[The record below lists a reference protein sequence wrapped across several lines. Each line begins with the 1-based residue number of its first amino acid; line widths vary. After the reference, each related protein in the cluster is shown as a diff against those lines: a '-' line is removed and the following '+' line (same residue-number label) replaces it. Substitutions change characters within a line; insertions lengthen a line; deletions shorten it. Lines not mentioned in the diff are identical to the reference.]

1 MFDQQRNKNL
11 RSLHTRNICLDSIWG
26 TLSIG
31 LILGSVEI
39 SGAIAQI
46 VPDNTLGNERS
57 QLTPNDVIEGGAIR
71 GANLFHSFSEF
82 NIGEGQ
88 QVNFAN
94 PNNIQRIFSRVT
106 GNNRSEIMGTL
117 GVLGNAD
124 LFLINPN
131 GILFGT
137 NAKLDVRGSFI
148 TSTADSILFDNN
160 FAFSASNPQA
170 PPLLTVNV
178 PVGLQFGANPGNL
191 INRSITSDT
200 DGNLVGLQVPI
211 GKTIALVGGDIA
223 LEGGWLRAESGRIE
237 LGSVAGSSLVNLAAI
252 ANGWALNYT
261 GVQNFQDINLSQAA
275 RATISGNG
283 GNGIQVQG
291 RRVTLSGGAQLDANT
306 IGDAPGGSLT
316 VNASESVNLTG
327 RSEASGN
334 PSAMVARTG
343 GAGNAGNIAIATQR
357 LSIIDRATISTS
369 TFNAGNAGNISVFAS
384 ESVEVSGSDNSVGS
398 GLAADARVDSTGN
411 AGNVSINTGRLI
423 VSNGGQVAASSF
435 ASGKGGDLTIIAS
448 DSVEVSGVNP
458 TDEFSS
464 VLATQSDQTSTG
476 ASGNLRIETRRLTIR
491 DGAFV
496 SASNRGLGRG
506 GKLEII
512 ATESVTVAGVSFLVD
527 YPTYLQNDGLG
538 RGGAGDLLITT
549 PLLLVDNQA
558 RISASSI
565 FGEGGNIIINA
576 GTVLLRNGGVIESD
590 ADPSANA
597 FPKPDIT
604 IDSTANGGNTIINA
618 DNLLILEN
626 SAITANAVKGQGG
639 NLLITLQGVFLRSLE
654 STISASSELGV
665 NGVIDIQTPDIDPS
679 QGLIALSTDLV
690 DPVGLIAQRCPSGGS
705 QTGSFVNTGRGGVPT
720 NPSAPLIAD
729 TLWQDLELLGEAG
742 KGAREQTTSSDRRI
756 RTDNTNTS
764 IIEAQGWAVLSNGK
778 IALTAQA
785 LTVTPYAIENKG
797 GTFCY

>member
-1 MFDQQRNKNL
+1 MLYLKSNQRL
-11 RSLHTRNICLDSIWG
+11 RSLLAN
-26 TLSIG
+26 
-31 LILGSVEI
+31 LILRSLFLGLAGEI
-39 SGAIAQI
+39 FNANPIQAQI
-46 VPDNTLGNERS
+46 IPDNTLGNERS
-57 QLTPNDVIEGGAIR
+57 HLTPNNVIEGGATR
-71 GANLFHSFSEF
+71 GPNLFHSFSEF
-82 NIGEGQ
+82 NVGEGQ

-94 PNNIQRIFSRVT
+94 PNGIQRIISRIT
-106 GNNRSEIMGTL
+106 GKNRSQILGTL

-124 LFLINPN
+124 LFFINPN
-131 GILFGT
+131 GIIFGA
-137 NAKLDVRGSFI
+137 NARLDVRGSFVA
-148 TSTADSILFDNN
+148 STADSILFDSG

-200 DGNLVGLQVPI
+200 DGNLVGLQVPL
-211 GKTIALVGGDIA
+211 GKTLALVGGDIA

-237 LGSVAGSSLVNLAAI
+237 LGSVAGSSRVNLTPI
-252 ANGWALNYT
+252 VNGWALDYT
-261 GVQNFQDINLSQAA
+261 GVQNFQDISLSQAA

-283 GNGIQVQG
+283 GNSIQVQG

-306 IGDAPGGSLT
+306 IGDAPGGNLT

-334 PSAMVARTG
+334 PSGLIARTG
-343 GAGNAGNIAIATQR
+343 GAGNSGNIAIATQQ
-357 LSIIDRATISTS
+357 LSITDRATIATD

-384 ESVEVSGSDNSVGS
+384 ESVEVSGSDNSTGS

-411 AGNVSINTGRLI
+411 AGNISITTGRLI
-423 VSNGGQVAASSF
+423 VSDGGQIGASSF

-464 VLATQSDQTSTG
+464 NLATQSDQTSTG

-506 GKLEII
+506 GKLEIV

-549 PLLLVDNQA
+549 PLLLVNDRA

-565 FGEGGNIIINA
+565 SGEGGNIIINA
-576 GTVLLRNGGVIESD
+576 GSVILRNGGVIESD

-639 NLLITLQGVFLRSLE
+639 NLLITLQGVFLRSSE
-654 STISASSELGV
+654 STISTSSQLGV
-665 NGVIDIQTPDIDPS
+665 NGLIDIQTPDIDPS
-679 QGLIALSTDLV
+679 QGLVILSTDLV
-690 DPVGLIAQRCPSGGS
+690 DPVGLIAQRCPSNAS
-705 QTGSFVNTGRGGVPT
+705 ETGSFVNTGRGGVPT
-720 NPSAPLIAD
+720 NPTAPLIAD
-729 TLWQDLELLGEAG
+729 TLWQDLELLGETG
-742 KGAREQTTSSDRRI
+742 KEAREQRTTNYQRL
-756 RTDNTNTS
+756 RTDNPTS
-764 IIEAQGWAVLSNGK
+764 PIVEAQGWVVLSNGA
-778 IALTAQA
+778 IVLTAQA
-785 LTVTPYAIENKG
+785 PTVTPYRVEGQG
-797 GTFCY
+797 GLFCR